1 MHENVKIQRQTG
13 CGNEKQIESHSG
25 LFTETFKDVRVCE
38 ADIECVCVRGRGS
51 KADRPTMK
59 TMVLKTHTSLS
70 FIMEPHVNTPRV
82 SLVKLIPDCLQTVA
96 CDS

>member
-1 MHENVKIQRQTG
+1 MHENIKIQRQTG

-59 TMVLKTHTSLS
+59 TMVLKNTHKS
-70 FIMEPHVNTPRV
+70 FIHNGTTCKHTQSFVGQTDTRL
-82 SLVKLIPDCLQTVA
+82 SSDC
-96 CDS
+96 CM